1 MFKCIWFTETYIIPI
16 FLISGDNAFRYNYMS
31 DPLLL
36 MVNMNDRDADWN
48 EKKAHGIM
56 EKHVFIAILNGNC
69 WLMFLARNVR
79 NIGLWGFNL
88 FMWESVS
95 IIMDVLIKKNYAKV
109 LSFVIAQFQYH
120 NKEYIFTDAQY
131 Y

>member
-1 MFKCIWFTETYIIPI
+1 MVEMRTE
-16 FLISGDNAFRYNYMS
+16 M
-31 DPLLL
+31 
-36 MVNMNDRDADWN
+36 
-48 EKKAHGIM
+48 KKKQAHGIM

-79 NIGLWGFNL
+79 NIGLLGFNL
-88 FMWESVS
+88 FMWESVL
-95 IIMDVLIKKNYAKV
+95 IIMDVLIKKNYARV